1 MEELLLKVQKY
12 NDYYKAKRNEVEL
25 LLNQKKEKE
34 DEIKEIDNT
43 IVNIVTEKVLLE
55 NSSLKALNLSKD
67 IMEEISTSSLQAV
80 FGDDRE
86 AIIQLG
92 TKSGQRTADFFIL
105 QDGDDTDPAKEEGGG
120 VADITSLTSFI
131 SMGNLANESLSP
143 LVLDEPNKYLSKE
156 YSKKMALYL
165 KEIRDY
171 TGKQMFLVTHD
182 EYLKTV
188 GDMTF
193 KMTKI
198 GKTSYM
204 EVVEKESTET
214 TNEQ

>member
-1 MEELLLKVQKY
+1 
-12 NDYYKAKRNEVEL
+12 
-25 LLNQKKEKE
+25 
-34 DEIKEIDNT
+34 
-43 IVNIVTEKVLLE
+43 
-55 NSSLKALNLSKD
+55 
-67 IMEEISTSSLQAV
+67 
-80 FGDDRE
+80 
-86 AIIQLG
+86 
-92 TKSGQRTADFFIL
+92 
-105 QDGDDTDPAKEEGGG
+105 
-120 VADITSLTSFI
+120 
-131 SMGNLANESLSP
+131 MGNLANESLSP

>member
-1 MEELLLKVQKY
+1 MEELLLKIQKY
-12 NDYYKAKRNEVEL
+12 NDYYKAKKNEVDIL
-25 LLNQKKEKE
+25 VNQKKEKE
-34 DEIKEIDNT
+34 DEVKDIDNL
-43 IVNIVTEKVLLE
+43 IVNVVTEKVLLE

-92 TKSGQRTADFFIL
+92 TKSGQRTADLLIL

-120 VADITSLTSFI
+120 VADIVSLTSMI
-131 SMGNLANESLSP
+131 SVSNLASESLSP
-143 LVLDEPNKYLSKE
+143 LILDEPNKYLSKGFSE
-156 YSKKMALYL
+156 KMASYL

-171 TGKQMFLVTHD
+171 TGRQMFLVTHD

-193 KMTKI
+193 KMTKV

-204 EVVEKESTET
+204 EVVEKD
-214 TNEQ
+214 NK

>member
-1 MEELLLKVQKY
+1 MEELLLKIQKY
-12 NDYYKAKRNEVEL
+12 NDYYKAKKNEVEL

-120 VADITSLTSFI
+120 VADIVSLTSFI
-131 SMGNLANESLSP
+131 STSNLASESLSP
-143 LVLDEPNKYLSKE
+143 LVFDEPNKYLSKE

-193 KMTKI
+193 KMTKV

-204 EVVEKESTET
+204 EVVEKESTEA
-214 TNEQ
+214 ND